1 MRTVAHGVVWFPTQ
15 ADTDRI
21 HALMVDYCS
30 ARRSAYQ
37 ALQRGL
43 EINDAR
49 KVVKKN
55 YAHLGQRYINDAVSE
70 ANKINQPF
78 ALFGGKQAWKDMQT
92 GRLSKEEWQARRN
105 NTLYS
110 RGDKTKQGNPNLRVV
125 GDELWINDPVERGR
139 WIKGRLWLNKPA
151 DLNCYEA
158 RVQYKDG
165 KFKVTLS
172 WEATPALVETHSTDG
187 TVGLDVNP
195 DGVAVVET
203 NKDGCPLDIAYVG
216 SNRAMF
222 ARKGKR
228 THDVRQVAV
237 ETVSIAQAAGK
248 HIVIE
253 KLKFKN
259 KPSKNRRFNRMRHN
273 FLHRQMIEAIKS
285 RAAKQGV
292 GIIEVNPAF
301 TSVIG
306 DIKYAEQYGRLNRH
320 TAAALVIARLGL
332 GLKEVVRVGHV
343 VSKKGRV
350 TLEART
356 RRIALTQKALSWMER
371 LYEVHPKPPGVT
383 PPHPDAGNGAGQV
396 VLARLRYRGAE
407 GPITGQASCRM
418 KIL

>member
-1 MRTVAHGVVWFPTQ
+1 MRERSGRTKKPCPGCGKVVPYRKVSEVCNECRKDIREGQSHRKSELAGQRKKELVIVQFPEYEHWLPSLHHASPAYGDHKYESHVRTTFLELAKAASEPASGEHVGEQLVAG
-15 ADTDRI
+15 TDR
-21 HALMVDYCS
+21 
-30 ARRSAYQ
+30 
-37 ALQRGL
+37 
-43 EINDAR
+43 
-49 KVVKKN
+49 
-55 YAHLGQRYINDAVSE
+55 RY
-70 ANKINQPF
+70 
-78 ALFGGKQAWKDMQT
+78 
-92 GRLSKEEWQARRN
+92 
-105 NTLYS
+105 
-110 RGDKTKQGNPNLRVV
+110 
-125 GDELWINDPVERGR
+125 
-139 WIKGRLWLNKPA
+139 
-151 DLNCYEA
+151 
-158 RVQYKDG
+158 
-165 KFKVTLS
+165 
-172 WEATPALVETHSTDG
+172 G

-222 ARKGKR
+222 ARKSKR

-356 RRIALTQKALSWMER
+356 RRIALTQKSPFL
-371 LYEVHPKPPGVT
+371 
-383 PPHPDAGNGAGQV
+383 DGAPV
-396 VLARLRYRGAE
+396 
-407 GPITGQASCRM
+407 
-418 KIL
+418 